1 MSEVFAQSPFVKNE
15 TGLPG
20 ELSRLLSRRDA
31 EPVILLRSL
40 PSEFDASRDDV
51 DLLLTAARRE
61 QLLHD
66 ALEAATAGRL
76 NFSVRQNGPDKVRL
90 TLWSIDTSTQL
101 AVDLWEVFNQCPA
114 AKPQK
119 RLSLPAQLFTNV
131 ALTPAADLPGA
142 WRLPADL
149 EFCLLVLHLSGKQK
163 SLRCPVTRK
172 RLIEARHRLLE
183 ANRPG
188 SDLAALQEC
197 ANRLSTA
204 LQILPEQVHECVTWL
219 RQQLAGTCNA
229 ASAGSAQRFARKR
242 RQSFSNRWRLFLGS
256 RVPVL
261 AITGSDGVGKS
272 AVVSEL
278 NRMQPRRMQPC
289 KAKKLYRRSLT
300 YQLLAAVVQSAA
312 GWTMETLDDRIAPLL
327 ALRSAMALWPRVLLR
342 LLFGSPVAVITGAGI
357 ATLVL
362 DRSPAGVLLTH
373 RKDLQPRQMTGTR
386 WLERLLPPQT
396 TVLLTLPFERLT
408 ARRVEMKTSDS
419 HECYQRLLLQ
429 QALRSQPVE
438 LIVLNAADSV
448 HLLARRVLRLLD
460 DGTLE
465 AKDTPTPAAASP
477 SRSAPATTVKQPA
490 RRQRGEAA

>member
-1 MSEVFAQSPFVKNE
+1 
-15 TGLPG
+15 
-20 ELSRLLSRRDA
+20 
-31 EPVILLRSL
+31 
-40 PSEFDASRDDV
+40 
-51 DLLLTAARRE
+51 
-61 QLLHD
+61 
-66 ALEAATAGRL
+66 
-76 NFSVRQNGPDKVRL
+76 
-90 TLWSIDTSTQL
+90 
-101 AVDLWEVFNQCPA
+101 
-114 AKPQK
+114 
-119 RLSLPAQLFTNV
+119 
-131 ALTPAADLPGA
+131 
-142 WRLPADL
+142 
-149 EFCLLVLHLSGKQK
+149 
-163 SLRCPVTRK
+163 
-172 RLIEARHRLLE
+172 
-183 ANRPG
+183 
-188 SDLAALQEC
+188 
-197 ANRLSTA
+197 
-204 LQILPEQVHECVTWL
+204 
-219 RQQLAGTCNA
+219 
-229 ASAGSAQRFARKR
+229 
-242 RQSFSNRWRLFLGS
+242 
-256 RVPVL
+256 VL

-300 YQLLAAVVQSAA
+300 YQLLAALVQSAA

-438 LIVLNAADSV
+438 LIVLNAAESV